1 MNNGYS
7 ELVISQ
13 SLLDDIF
20 VVRYLQDLSKEAVV
34 VYLWLNMTAGNSEFD
49 EDYVKTYRVIPES
62 KVRETIAELMGA
74 KLIKAVKD
82 KFVLEDL
89 KRREVEEYVK
99 ICKAKGDAGDI
110 PGMSDSD
117 EHKMLS
123 ASISKTF
130 FCGVMDY
137 NYYRLIDKCL
147 YEYRFEGTVCYKLFE
162 EGYQKGILRKY
173 NAMAGIASHWYEKGY
188 TTAEK
193 LEKYLEKNSL
203 KDRLVKL
210 CSKTMRKHMTDLD
223 ISRIHGWVDD
233 LNATEEL
240 VDYAFRV
247 NEFRNNLNLMHID
260 TTLKKWFDL
269 GIDTAEKAAKL
280 NAEEHKEN
288 ARKSAHRKS
297 RSSSAWKT
305 GAEAGLA
312 VSDGGSDGDKGTAE
326 PAKNGKKAA
335 PSDNGNSKGDDG
347 TIPDGWIPDDILDMF
362 GDSNED
368 D

>member
-1 MNNGYS
+1 MNDDYS

-20 VVRYLQDLSKEAVV
+20 VVRYLQDLSKEAIV
-34 VYLWLNMTAGNSEFD
+34 VYLWLNMTAGKNEFD
-49 EDYVKTYRVIPES
+49 EKSVKTYRVIPEA
-62 KVRETIAELMGA
+62 KVKEALTELLGA
-74 KLIKAVKD
+74 KLIRASKD

-89 KRREVEEYVK
+89 KHREVEEYVK
-99 ICKAKGDAGDI
+99 ICKARGEAGDI
-110 PGMSDSD
+110 PGMSNSD

-173 NAMAGIASHWYEKGY
+173 NTMAGIASHWYEKGY

-203 KDRLVKL
+203 KERLVKL
-210 CSKTMRKHMTDLD
+210 CSKTMRKHLTELD
-223 ISRIHGWVDD
+223 IVRINGWVDN
-233 LNATEEL
+233 LNANEEL
-240 VDYAFRV
+240 VAYAFRV
-247 NEFRNNLNLMHID
+247 NEFRTNLTLMHIE

-269 GIDTAEKAAKL
+269 GIDTADKAAKL
-280 NAEEHKEN
+280 DEEEHKEN
-288 ARKSAHRKS
+288 ARRATHRKG
-297 RSSSAWKT
+297 RSSAKWRT
-305 GAEAGLA
+305 GAEAGLDTAESVPEKDLGDAEEKPVKKEKKA
-312 VSDGGSDGDKGTAE
+312 VSEDKAKSKEDDGG
-326 PAKNGKKAA
+326 
-335 PSDNGNSKGDDG
+335 
-347 TIPDGWIPDDILDMF
+347 IPDDILDMF